1 MGSLCVRKNK
11 LLFLSA
17 ACALFWMPRTE
28 NGILS
33 FPLFCEKKE
42 RNKSFLPFFP
52 NPREFLLLR
61 EVQRFLFYPILINP
75 FLLSSFCYFCFL
87 KHFYLLVK
95 QFVGIA
101 EKKNPKIFSSFRV
114 VSANSQLTPP
124 FSPTQPNPDENFPSS
139 SLLLPRGIFTLP
151 QPTFFIFPSIVRK
164 FPPGLFLKWVLSAK
178 EGASSKLC
186 GKAEGAES
194 IVAQNIIRNGCRKIL
209 GEKALAV
216 FFEIVKHFKLQNKCL
231 CHFWLPFIR
240 K

>member
-101 EKKNPKIFSSFRV
+101 GKKNPENIFIFQSEIR
-114 VSANSQLTPP
+114 VSANSQPTPP
-124 FSPTQPNPDENFPSS
+124 FSP
-139 SLLLPRGIFTLP
+139 LPPTLMK
-151 QPTFFIFPSIVRK
+151 T
-164 FPPGLFLKWVLSAK
+164 FPPVLFFFCPGGFSLFHNQRSSFSPPLS
-178 EGASSKLC
+178 
-186 GKAEGAES
+186 ES
-194 IVAQNIIRNGCRKIL
+194 FLLVY
-209 GEKALAV
+209 
-216 FFEIVKHFKLQNKCL
+216 F
-231 CHFWLPFIR
+231 
-240 K
+240 